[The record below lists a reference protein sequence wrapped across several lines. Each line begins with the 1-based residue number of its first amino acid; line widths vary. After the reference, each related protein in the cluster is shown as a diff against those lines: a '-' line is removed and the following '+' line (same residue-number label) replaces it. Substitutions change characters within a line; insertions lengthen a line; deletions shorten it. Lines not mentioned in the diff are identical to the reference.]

1 MFLLFMS
8 ISFIHIRSNLFSF
21 PVFGSRYLSFLLSL
35 SASLTLCH
43 LSHSLT
49 HSLPPSPSFSLFN
62 ITGDEIVTTT
72 ADTEGTSC
80 SWPNLEFEFAISGGS
95 LAYTS
100 LQCNLFYRAR
110 LTGDFKVGQ
119 VNLTLSSLS
128 IAPMRSEISV
138 FECLLDPSSPGYN
151 NGESSPCGQSNNS
164 GLKGRV
170 IPKKVIDAAKRVEAE
185 GRAGPRL
192 VLSAK
197 LKGSD
202 GN

>member
-1 MFLLFMS
+1 MFLLSMS

-21 PVFGSRYLSFLLSL
+21 PVFGSSYLSLPLSL
-35 SASLTLCH
+35 SLPFL
-43 LSHSLT
+43 SLT
-49 HSLPPSPSFSLFN
+49 HSLPSSLLLPSPSFSHFN

-202 GN
+202 GP